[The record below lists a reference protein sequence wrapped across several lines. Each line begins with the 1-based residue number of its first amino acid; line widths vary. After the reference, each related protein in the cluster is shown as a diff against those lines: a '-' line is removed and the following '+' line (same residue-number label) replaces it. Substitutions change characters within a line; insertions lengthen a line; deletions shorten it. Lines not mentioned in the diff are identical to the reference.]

1 MADRSMGPQLVSLSL
16 TASEA
21 VGLSQAS
28 IDDKLLGL
36 LGPYTSMR
44 SVRSILTHRGQL
56 IGP

>member
-1 MADRSMGPQLVSLSL
+1 MGPHLVSLPL

-21 VGLSQAS
+21 IGLSQ
-28 IDDKLLGL
+28 DYVDNKLLGL

-44 SVRSILTHRGQL
+44 SVRSIIARGGQP